1 MVMLSGRFMK
11 KFNFYKWVIFGILL
25 IGIGYMIV
33 VYVINY
39 FIFILGYGVFIG
51 IGVGIFYGIFV

>member
-1 MVMLSGRFMK
+1 MK